1 MNINNLLIGSSVS
14 KRFFIICLNLLFAY
28 TGAFAAQQQPREY
41 QLKAVFLN
49 GFTKFIVWPEHAF
62 AKSDTPL
69 RICVLGEHP
78 FGKALDIAV
87 ANTNRRKRKG
97 RQIEVRYINMIEQI
111 PGCHT
116 LYVSKSERYQQAVIL
131 DYVVRYPV
139 LTVSDIDHFVINGG
153 MIQFYVR
160 HNKVRFLIDPQTIR
174 DVGLEPDGNLLRIAD
189 VVSSNNR

>member
-1 MNINNLLIGSSVS
+1 MNINNFLLGSSVS
-14 KRFFIICLNLLFAY
+14 KQFFIICLNLLLAY
-28 TGAFAAQQQPREY
+28 TGAFAAQPLPREY

-49 GFTKFIVWPEHAF
+49 GFTKFIVWPNHVF
-62 AKSDTPL
+62 VKTDTPL

-87 ANTNRRKRKG
+87 ANTNRRRRKG

-139 LTVSDIDHFVINGG
+139 LTVSDIGHFVINGG

-174 DVGLEPDGNLLRIAD
+174 DAGLEAHGNLLRIAD
-189 VVSSNNR
+189 VVSSNHR

>member
-1 MNINNLLIGSSVS
+1 MNINNIWRGSSVP
-14 KRFFIICLNLLFAY
+14 KRFFIICLNLLLVY
-28 TGAFAAQQQPREY
+28 TGAFAAQPLPREY

-49 GFTKFIVWPEHAF
+49 GFTKFIVWPDHVF
-62 AKSDTPL
+62 AKTVTPL

-87 ANTNRRKRKG
+87 ANTNRRRRKG
-97 RQIEVRYINMIEQI
+97 RQIEVRYINIIDQV

-116 LYVSKSERYQQAVIL
+116 LYVSKSEQYRQALIL

-139 LTVSDIDHFVINGG
+139 LTVSDIDNFVINGG
-153 MIQFYVR
+153 MIQFYVL
-160 HNKVRFLIDPQTIR
+160 HNKVRFLIAPQTIR
-174 DVGLEPDGNLLRIAD
+174 YVGLEAHGNLLRIAD

>member
-1 MNINNLLIGSSVS
+1 MNINNIFRGSNVS
-14 KRFFIICLNLLFAY
+14 KRFFIICLNLLLAY
-28 TGAFAAQQQPREY
+28 TVAFAAQPLPREY

-49 GFTKFIVWPEHAF
+49 GFTKFIVWPDHTF

-97 RQIEVRYINMIEQI
+97 RQIETRYINMIDQI

-116 LYVSKSERYQQAVIL
+116 LYVSKSERYQQAVVL

-139 LTVSDIDHFVINGG
+139 LTVSDIDNFVINGG

-160 HNKVRFLIDPQTIR
+160 RNKVRFLIDPQSIR
-174 DVGLEPDGNLLRIAD
+174 DVGLEPHGNLLRIAD
-189 VVSSNNR
+189 IVSSNDR